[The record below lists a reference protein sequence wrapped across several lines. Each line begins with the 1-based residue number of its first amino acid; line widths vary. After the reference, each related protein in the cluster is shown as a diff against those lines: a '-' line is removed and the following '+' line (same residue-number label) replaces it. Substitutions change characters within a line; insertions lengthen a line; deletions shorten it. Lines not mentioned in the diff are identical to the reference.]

1 MNLWIINDYTGY
13 KEFLGE
19 NFESIAS
26 VKEWILEYF
35 NKHSYTAI
43 DRCLQVSDKVD
54 IFYTI
59 CEDNNKQLIS
69 KLHFQLNCNKEF
81 LYEFQHGWF

>member
-19 NFESIAS
+19 NFESIDS

-35 NKHSYTAI
+35 NKHSYTAM
-43 DRCLQVSDKVD
+43 DRYLQVSDRVD

-59 CEDNNKQLIS
+59 CDIYNM
-69 KLHFQLNCNKEF
+69 
-81 LYEFQHGWF
+81 